1 MFDLSLELQYMKKNT
16 NNLKDEPIKF
26 YKKQIA
32 AQKRAL
38 IKFKKRRYN
47 ILNIMYAATGIPFN
61 SLDGEIGPTI
71 NYCIGHDYSDRC
83 VLGAC
88 FALLWNNHLIDENEI
103 TE

>member
-1 MFDLSLELQYMKKNT
+1 
-16 NNLKDEPIKF
+16 
-26 YKKQIA
+26 
-32 AQKRAL
+32 
-38 IKFKKRRYN
+38 
-47 ILNIMYAATGIPFN
+47 MYAATGIPFN